1 MNFSDL
7 QSPATTATI
16 NGVYGNYLVRWTETN
31 GVCSSFED
39 ISLVF
44 YEPPTLGINGT
55 SFTICHGQSPG
66 ITLSNPNNV
75 TGTQYVWTV
84 ASTNIVGASDQLAP
98 VPAGA
103 INTILN
109 VSDPNNPGQ
118 VIYTVQAVANNCFS
132 PSQTI
137 TVNVLPPPS
146 FTATPTT
153 SQICSGSQTDITL
166 NTTVTGAQIRLK
178 SVNYG
183 AVTGTLAAGALYT
196 NGQKIT
202 ETLLNTTNAPVTVQY
217 EFEAIVGSCAPSG
230 SVIRTVTVNPNPTF
244 GINNTTA
251 TICSGTSPSIN
262 VSSPTSGAVITLQNV
277 TYGSIT
283 NGVYAGGGS
292 FGTGG
297 ALAEGNLVNAT
308 NNPIVVTYT
317 FRVATP
323 GTTPECPLSVATQ
336 STTVTVLPAPAF
348 TTANTTP
355 QICSGS
361 PVDITLS
368 TPVTAGQVRL
378 KSVAYGAVVGNLSA
392 GLLFT
397 NGQKIT
403 EILTNNTN
411 APVTV
416 QYELEALTGS
426 CTPSTSQT
434 VSVIVNPNPIFTITN
449 LTPAICSGDTPDISV
464 NSPTS
469 GAVIALQSVTYTNVS
484 GGAYAAGGSFAG
496 SGTLAEGALTNTNP
510 VPDIPSVVTYTFS
523 VATPGTNPVCPLST
537 STQSTTV
544 TVQPVVNVSFFGLPA
559 GSPPQMAENQ
569 LPIVLSGTEAGGVF
583 TIAPVESVIGAT
595 TIGGDGFDKV
605 TFDPAIVELGL
616 NTIRYTY
623 TDAIGCTDFEEQVV
637 LINPVTSV
645 DFIVEKAT
653 LNATQEWELC
663 ANQGLVK
670 LVGNPVV
677 SAGLPPETR
686 FTATAG
692 ILFGNTINVVFQ
704 SGDYFIDTDGL
715 VSDTYL
721 VRYTFKNAFNAI
733 TFKEYPVR
741 IFASPISTIIAD
753 NSCIEDAVQ
762 FNDGSTIQ
770 PTPFTTSITAW
781 NWDFDDQSFSN
792 IQNPSH
798 YFGEARTHNIVLTV
812 TTEQGCSANSSKL
825 VRVGAVPR
833 VDFTWTSIC
842 TNDFTNFENKTPND
856 FFIVTNYRWDFGDG
870 ITIVGAP
877 GDVVVA
883 PSTIGKYEMPQHNY
897 GSFGAFNVRLT
908 IETSDG
914 CVNTKQRTVRI
925 LPFKEVELQQGQT
938 YFEDFETTDGAWV
951 PESLFKERDIN
962 ALEVDS
968 VRYSWIWN
976 SPDGNYIDGASSGAR
991 AWWTGRRVVTNPYP
1005 INTPAGQSERY
1016 VNPDTYF
1023 KNETSA
1029 LNGPCFNLSELT
1041 RPMIRLDYISDTE
1054 LNRDGAVL
1062 QYSVDGGANWRI
1074 VGPPESSA
1082 NRNEGINWY
1091 NSLNILGRPGN
1102 QSLGNFGWSGKTLEV
1117 GTQNYEWRTAMFNLD
1132 MIPLGQRD
1140 QVRFRV
1146 AFGSDE
1152 DNERELD
1159 GSVERQ
1165 FEGFG
1170 IDNVFIGDKTRN
1182 VLIEHFTYTPSGGAP
1197 LFEDSY
1203 INGLSQL
1210 SLYDRP
1216 ASIQDFVDIQYH
1228 MGIPQAGPL
1237 NLGNPIDPAAR
1248 GLFMGV
1254 QRAPV
1259 TIMDGNKTPT
1269 GTLQNLNLIEI
1280 DRRSLEDPQFIV
1292 TIDTVATNVNNTINP
1307 VLTLRSLN
1315 DHTDPLLVNI
1325 ALIETNVGGNLNVV
1339 RKLLY
1344 GPDGLTLT
1352 NAWTAG
1358 QPATI
1363 DRGAVEINVPVVKPA
1378 LLKMVAFVQN
1388 KNTREIYQ
1396 AVSIDAPNKRGAVIV
1411 GVQDD
1416 EPLGARLNDIKL
1428 YPNPASQSVRL
1439 ELPGELPAGTAWKM
1453 ADQRGVVVREGD
1465 FSNLVDNVRE
1475 VEIGSLPNGVYL
1487 VIFTTPGGQATYK
1500 KLVVLNRN

>member
-1 MNFSDL
+1 MVCE
-7 QSPATTATI
+7 
-16 NGVYGNYLVRWTETN
+16 GVGVDIDYQTPTE
-31 GVCSSFED
+31 
-39 ISLVF
+39 
-44 YEPPTLGINGT
+44 NGT
-55 SFTICHGQSPG
+55 ISVQANYPVG
-66 ITLSNPNNV
+66 V
-75 TGTQYVWTV
+75 TGSADYTLPTVIGSMGTLIETLDNTTNAPLVVTYTFTANGNGCAAQMTV
-84 ASTNIVGASDQLAP
+84 ATVTVNPSPQLSVTNI
-98 VPAGA
+98 
-103 INTILN
+103 
-109 VSDPNNPGQ
+109 
-118 VIYTVQAVANNCFS
+118 
-132 PSQTI
+132 
-137 TVNVLPPPS
+137 
-146 FTATPTT
+146 T
-153 SQICSGSQTDITL
+153 SQICSGSKTDITL
-166 NTTVTGAQIRLK
+166 STAVSGAQIRLK

-183 AVTGTLAAGALYT
+183 AVTGTLSAGALYT

-202 ETLLNTTNAPVTVQY
+202 ETLINSTNASVTVQY
-217 EFEAIVGSCAPSG
+217 EFEAIVGSCTPSA
-230 SVIRTVTVNPNPTF
+230 SVIRTVTVSPNPTF
-244 GINNTTA
+244 VINNTTA
-251 TICSGTSPSIN
+251 TICSGASPSIS
-262 VSSPTSGAVITLQNV
+262 VSSPTTGAVIALQSV
-277 TYGSIT
+277 TYGALT
-283 NGVYAGGGS
+283 NGAYAGGGT

-297 ALAEGNLVNAT
+297 ALAEGNLVNPT

-317 FRVATP
+317 FSV
-323 GTTPECPLSVATQ
+323 TTPTTPSCPLIVSTQ

-348 TTANTTP
+348 TTSNTTP

-361 PVDITLS
+361 QVDITLS
-368 TPVTAGQVRL
+368 TPVTGGQVRL
-378 KSVAYGAVVGNLSA
+378 KSVTYGSVIGNLSA

-416 QYELEALTGS
+416 QYELEALTSS
-426 CTPSTSQT
+426 CSPSAPQT

-449 LTPAICSGDTPDISV
+449 LTPAICSGDSPNISV
-464 NSPTS
+464 SSPTS
-469 GAVIALQSVTYTNVS
+469 GAVIALQSVTYTDVS
-484 GGAYAAGGSFAG
+484 GGAYAAGGTFSG
-496 SGTLAEGALTNTNP
+496 SGTLVEGSLINTNP
-510 VPDIPSVVTYTFS
+510 VPDIPSVITYTFS
-523 VATPGTNPVCPLST
+523 VTTPGTSPVCPLST

-569 LPIVLSGTEAGGVF
+569 IPIVLSGTEAGGVF
-583 TIAPVESVIGAT
+583 TISPVESVIGAT

-623 TDAIGCTDFEEQVV
+623 TDAIGCTDFEEQVI

-645 DFIVEKAT
+645 DFIVENAA

-692 ILFGNTINVVFQ
+692 FLFGNPINVVFQ
-704 SGDYFIDTDGL
+704 GGDYFIDTDGL

-762 FNDGSTIQ
+762 FNDGSTIE
-770 PTPFTTSITAW
+770 PTPFTTSITGW

-798 YFGEARTHNIVLTV
+798 FFGEARPHNIVLTV
-812 TTEQGCSANSSKL
+812 TTDQGCSSNSSRSI
-825 VRVGAVPR
+825 RVGAVPQ
-833 VDFTWTSIC
+833 VDFTWTNIC
-842 TNDFTNFENKTPND
+842 TNDFTNFVDETPED
-856 FFIVTNYRWDFGDG
+856 FFTVVNYSWDFDDG
-870 ITIVGAP
+870 TSAIGPPGSVITGS
-877 GDVVVA
+877 
-883 PSTIGKYEMPQHNY
+883 PSTSGVYEMPQHNY
-897 GSFGAFNVRLT
+897 GAFGAFNVRLT

-925 LPFKEVELQQGQT
+925 LPFKEVELQLGQT
-938 YFEDFETTDGAWV
+938 YYEDFEATNGAWV
-951 PESLFKERDIN
+951 PESLFKERNIN
-962 ALEVDS
+962 APEEDS

-976 SPDGNYIDGASSGAR
+976 SPAGNYIDAASSGTR

-1005 INTPAGQSERY
+1005 IGTPAGQNERY

-1029 LNGPCFNLSELT
+1029 LNGPCFDLSELT
-1041 RPMIRLDYISDTE
+1041 RPMIKLDYISDTE

-1102 QSLGNFGWSGKTLEV
+1102 QSLGNFGWSGKTIET
-1117 GTQNYEWRTAMFNLD
+1117 GTQNYVWRTAMFNLD
-1132 MIPLGQRD
+1132 MIPAGQRD

-1182 VLIEHFTYTPSGGAP
+1182 VLIEHFTYTPTGGGV
-1197 LFEDSY
+1197 LFEDTY
-1203 INGLSQL
+1203 INGLNQL
-1210 SLYDRP
+1210 SLYNRP
-1216 ASIQDFVDIQYH
+1216 SSIQDFVDVQYH

-1237 NLGNPIDPAAR
+1237 NLDNPIDPAAR

-1254 QRAPV
+1254 QRAPA
-1259 TIMDGNKTPT
+1259 TLMDGNKTPS

-1292 TIDTVATNVNNTINP
+1292 TLDTVATNVDNTINP
-1307 VLTLRSLN
+1307 VLTLRSVN
-1315 DHTDPLLVNI
+1315 DHTDPLLINI
-1325 ALIETNVGGNLNVV
+1325 ALVETNVGGNLNVM

-1363 DRGAVEINVPVVKPA
+1363 DRGAVEINVPVLNPA

-1396 AVSIDAPNKRGAVIV
+1396 AVTIDAPNKRGAVIV

-1416 EPLGARLNDIKL
+1416 QPVEASLNDIKL
-1428 YPNPASQSVRL
+1428 YPNPASQSVYMQ
-1439 ELPGELPAGTAWKM
+1439 LPGELPVGTMWKM

-1465 FSNLVDNVRE
+1465 FSNLADGVRE

-1487 VIFTTPGGQATYK
+1487 VIFTTPAGKAEYK